1 MLLKIIEGVTHIN
14 PKVLK
19 ALAITSNVL
28 LVIGIICLIMLK
40 LMLAIAFFVV
50 SLTISLVIFNVMFRH
65 RTGMKIAINVSFF
78 IAVSYTH
85 LTLPTKA

>member
-1 MLLKIIEGVTHIN
+1 MMNNVIKIIEGVTHIN

-40 LMLAIAFFVV
+40 LMLAIAF
-50 SLTISLVIFNVMFRH
+50 LLYH
-65 RTGMKIAINVSFF
+65 
-78 IAVSYTH
+78 
-85 LTLPTKA
+85 

>member
-1 MLLKIIEGVTHIN
+1 MLLNIIEGVTHIN

-28 LVIGIICLIMLK
+28 LVIGIICLIML
-40 LMLAIAFFVV
+40 AHVSYCIFVV

-78 IAVSYTH
+78 IVMIAIVIAYFVLS
-85 LTLPTKA
+85 

>member
-1 MLLKIIEGVTHIN
+1 MLLNIIEGVTHIN

-40 LMLAIAFFVV
+40 LIIAIAFFVV

-78 IAVSYTH
+78 IVMIAIVIAYFVLS
-85 LTLPTKA
+85 

>member
-65 RTGMKIAINVSFF
+65 RTGMKIAINVPFF
-78 IAVSYTH
+78 TVMIAIVVAYFVLS
-85 LTLPTKA
+85 

>member
-1 MLLKIIEGVTHIN
+1 
-14 PKVLK
+14 
-19 ALAITSNVL
+19 
-28 LVIGIICLIMLK
+28 MLK

-78 IAVSYTH
+78 IVMIAIVIAYFVLS
-85 LTLPTKA
+85 

>member
-1 MLLKIIEGVTHIN
+1 MLLNIIEGVTHIN

-40 LMLAIAFFVV
+40 LMLAIAFFV
-50 SLTISLVIFNVMFRH
+50 SLTISLVILMLCSDTVQ
-65 RTGMKIAINVSFF
+65 V
-78 IAVSYTH
+78 
-85 LTLPTKA
+85 

>member
-1 MLLKIIEGVTHIN
+1 MLLNIIEGVTHIN

-40 LMLAIAFFVV
+40 LIAIAFFVV

-78 IAVSYTH
+78 IVMIAIVIAYFVLS
-85 LTLPTKA
+85 